1 MSYEVLIKRNEGQ
14 FLQGGRRATRRGLHN
29 PGGQQADERSA
40 GQGSTL
46 SLAPACQL
54 GHMPLQSLPRG
65 HPGHPPPPRPWL
77 KLPDLKKPLE
87 ALLAPKRHDFKGKYH
102 FYQRT
107 VSSLI

>member
-1 MSYEVLIKRNEGQ
+1 MSYEVLIKKNEGQ
-14 FLQGGRRATRRGLHN
+14 FLQGGRRGTRRGLHN

-46 SLAPACQL
+46 SLAPACQV
-54 GHMPLQSLPRG
+54 PLQSLPRG
-65 HPGHPPPPRPWL
+65 HPGHRPLPWL
-77 KLPDLKKPLE
+77 KLPDLKKPSG